1 MIKNYQ
7 DGNGFVN
14 VSGIENFKKRLCSK
28 KKGYR
33 KPMTP
38 FFRYSLSLIITYA
51 LFFFFLVRLVFL
63 KTELEQLPLYN
74 KH

>member
-14 VSGIENFKKRLCSK
+14 VSGIENFKKRLWSK
-28 KKGYR
+28 KNGYR

>member
-7 DGNGFVN
+7 DRNGFVN
-14 VSGIENFKKRLCSK
+14 VSGIEIFKKRLWSK

-38 FFRYSLSLIITYA
+38 FFRYSLSLIITCA
-51 LFFFFLVRLVFL
+51 LFFFLPR
-63 KTELEQLPLYN
+63 KTCLSQDRIRAITSV
-74 KH
+74 